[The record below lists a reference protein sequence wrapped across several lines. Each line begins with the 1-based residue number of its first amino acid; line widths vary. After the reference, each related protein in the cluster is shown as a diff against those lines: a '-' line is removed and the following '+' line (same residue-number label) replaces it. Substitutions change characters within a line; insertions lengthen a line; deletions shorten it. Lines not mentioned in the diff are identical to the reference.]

1 MLQTAL
7 DDMTE
12 KHQQIQ
18 FLNQELQNIKQETL
32 VRDRQQE
39 QTLKFLRQKDEQI
52 EALNQELL
60 NVRESLNRFEA
71 ENSKLHQLATEDEE
85 IRQENIKLTGELA
98 YAKENEEHL

>member
-1 MLQTAL
+1 M
-7 DDMTE
+7 
-12 KHQQIQ
+12 
-18 FLNQELQNIKQETL
+18 
-32 VRDRQQE
+32 
-39 QTLKFLRQKDEQI
+39 RQKDEQI

-71 ENSKLHQLATEDEE
+71 ENNKLHQLATEDEE